1 MNTIYMFLLFLN
13 CSFLPGFKQACFDE
27 ATRLTWHR
35 LNSVKLELL
44 VQS

>member
-1 MNTIYMFLLFLN
+1 MNTKCFFRT
-13 CSFLPGFKQACFDE
+13 SFLPGIKVACFAE

-35 LNSVKLELL
+35 LVSVKLELL